1 MLSSD
6 AEFLWVEKYRPRNI
20 DDTILPEEL
29 KNTFKTFVSQKEV
42 PNLLLTGRA
51 GTGKTTIA
59 RALLEEIGCDYI
71 VINGSMNG
79 NIDTLRNEIAQ
90 FASSISFTG
99 SRKYVILDEAD
110 YLNPQSTQPALRNF
124 MEEYSKNCGFILT
137 CNFRNRIIEPIHSRC
152 SIVEFKIPKDE
163 KPKLA
168 MQFYKRLLKI
178 LEDENVTS
186 DTKTLAAFVERYF
199 PDFRRTINELQR
211 YSATGSIDSGILS
224 NFQESKFLNL
234 VAFIKDKG
242 FTNVRKWVGEHS
254 DVEDAVLFRTFYDT
268 ASEHVKASSIP
279 QLVLL
284 IAKYQYNSA
293 FVADKEINL
302 VAFLTEVMVE
312 IEFK

>member
-1 MLSSD
+1 
-6 AEFLWVEKYRPRNI
+6 
-20 DDTILPEEL
+20 
-29 KNTFKTFVSQKEV
+29 
-42 PNLLLTGRA
+42 
-51 GTGKTTIA
+51 
-59 RALLEEIGCDYI
+59 
-71 VINGSMNG
+71 
-79 NIDTLRNEIAQ
+79 
-90 FASSISFTG
+90 
-99 SRKYVILDEAD
+99 
-110 YLNPQSTQPALRNF
+110 
-124 MEEYSKNCGFILT
+124 
-137 CNFRNRIIEPIHSRC
+137 
-152 SIVEFKIPKDE
+152 
-163 KPKLA
+163 

-234 VAFIKDKG
+234 VAFIKDKS